1 MFLKVRFASNGARA
15 RPGVFAS
22 PATCPPLCT
31 AAPSKPLSIVVNA
44 KQCAR
49 ILRSET
55 GHNTIFSVEIAGGAR
70 ETAMFKDWQV
80 DPLKGALLHVD
91 LLRIAMDVKMR
102 VRVPVHTFGEP
113 VGVKMQ
119 GGVFEMVTREVE
131 VECLPGDI
139 PEEFK
144 VDVSGMNIGKQ
155 LRASDLPF
163 DPEKV
168 KLVSDPLRVIAH
180 VVTLKKEEEPT
191 AEAVATT
198 AATPA
203 EPEVIKKGKKDE
215 EGGRSGRKA
224 QGQERVTVRRCGL
237 RYANHRG
244 PRQPGQAIRRNA
256 AQPGLFGDRCPGRKS
271 RDSRHPPGIEVFRWV
286 GEDRGARR
294 SPGQAA
300 DDDESQRR
308 GRSDVFSIATNAHRP
323 I

>member
-1 MFLKVRFASNGARA
+1 
-15 RPGVFAS
+15 
-22 PATCPPLCT
+22 
-31 AAPSKPLSIVVNA
+31 
-44 KQCAR
+44 
-49 ILRSET
+49 
-55 GHNTIFSVEIAGGAR
+55 
-70 ETAMFKDWQV
+70 MFKDWQV

-215 EGGRSGRKA
+215 EA
-224 QGQERVTVRRCGL
+224 D
-237 RYANHRG
+237 
-244 PRQPGQAIRRNA
+244 A
-256 AQPGLFGDRCPGRKS
+256 AEEKPKGKK
-271 RDSRHPPGIEVFRWV
+271 E
-286 GEDRGARR
+286 
-294 SPGQAA
+294 
-300 DDDESQRR
+300 
-308 GRSDVFSIATNAHRP
+308 
-323 I
+323 